1 MKLLPLLASLA
12 SFLPFLASS
21 DRPTSL
27 RLYSIP
33 TSEEVRVA
41 SMAARDEGYIPD
53 GAGTFLDEIRTP
65 DGKQPHP
72 GYKTIGLYSSGALV
86 HTYSI
91 RIQTGDI
98 VDPRTCQLF
107 EYPDLLR
114 FKQKLMTS
122 FGTDPVTPAHIASE
136 IGCSRLD
143 VVHTPQRTKARPG
156 L

>member
-1 MKLLPLLASLA
+1 MKLLPLIAGLA
-12 SFLPFLASS
+12 SFLPVLTPT
-21 DRPTSL
+21 DRPSSL

-41 SMAARDEGYIPD
+41 SMAARDEGYVPD
-53 GAGTFLDEIRTP
+53 SEGTFLDEIRTP
-65 DGKQPHP
+65 EGKQPHP

-114 FKQKLMTS
+114 FKQRLMTS
-122 FGTDPVTPAHIASE
+122 FGTDPVTPAQIARE
-136 IGCSRLD
+136 LGCSKVD
-143 VVHTPQRTKARPG
+143 IVHTPSKTKVRPG

>member
-1 MKLLPLLASLA
+1 MLPFIAALAAFLPLAMPA
-12 SFLPFLASS
+12 AQGN
-21 DRPTSL
+21 SL

-41 SMAARDEGYIPD
+41 TMAARDEGYNPENE
-53 GAGTFLDEIRTP
+53 GTFLDEISTP
-65 DGKQPHP
+65 DGRQPHP
-72 GYKTIGLYSSGALV
+72 GYKTIGLYSDGALV

-91 RIQTGDI
+91 RIQTGDV

-114 FKQKLMTS
+114 FKQKLMNS
-122 FGTDPVTPAHIASE
+122 FGTDPVPPARIAEE
-136 IGCSRLD
+136 IGCTKVD
-143 VVHTPQRTKARPG
+143 VLHAPPRQKSRPG